1 MTTEKRNIFI
11 TEKDMERLEPMVAGA
26 GNHPN
31 IRRLRE
37 ELERAVIVPSA
48 EIPADV
54 VTMNSRVVFRELETG
69 EETEATLVYPSQA
82 DVNQRRISILAP
94 VGAALLGLSAGDEIQ
109 WPLPSGKTR
118 TYKIISVLFQPEAE
132 GRYDL

>member
-109 WPLPSGKTR
+109 WPLPSGKKR
-118 TYKIISVLFQPEAE
+118 TYKIISILYQPEAA
-132 GRYDL
+132 GNYDL

>member
-109 WPLPSGKTR
+109 WPLPSGKKR
-118 TYKIISVLFQPEAE
+118 TYKIISVLYQPEAA
-132 GRYDL
+132 GNYDL

>member
-109 WPLPSGKTR
+109 WPLPSGKKR
-118 TYKIISVLFQPEAE
+118 TYKIISILYQPKAA
-132 GRYDL
+132 GNYDL

>member
-1 MTTEKRNIFI
+1 MTTTTRNIYI
-11 TEKDMERLEPMVAGA
+11 TEKDLERLEPMVAGA

-37 ELERAVIVPSA
+37 ELERAVVVPSA

-54 VTMNSRVVFRELETG
+54 VTMNSRVVFREMEAGT
-69 EETEATLVYPSQA
+69 EEEVTLVYPAQA
-82 DVNQRRISILAP
+82 DVNRKRISILAP
-94 VGAALLGLSAGDEIQ
+94 VGAALLGLSAGDEIA

-118 TYKIISVLFQPEAE
+118 TYKIITVLYQPEAA
-132 GRYDL
+132 GNYDL

>member
-26 GNHPN
+26 RNHPN

-109 WPLPSGKTR
+109 WPLPSGKKR
-118 TYKIISVLFQPEAE
+118 TYKIISILYQPEAA
-132 GRYDL
+132 GNYDL

>member
-1 MTTEKRNIFI
+1 M
-11 TEKDMERLEPMVAGA
+11 
-26 GNHPN
+26 
-31 IRRLRE
+31 
-37 ELERAVIVPSA
+37 IVPSA

-109 WPLPSGKTR
+109 WPLPSGKKR
-118 TYKIISVLFQPEAE
+118 TYKIISILYQPEAA
-132 GRYDL
+132 GNYDL

>member
-1 MTTEKRNIFI
+1 MTTEKRKIFI

-26 GNHPN
+26 RNHPN

-109 WPLPSGKTR
+109 WPLPSGKKR
-118 TYKIISVLFQPEAE
+118 TYKIISILYQPEAA
-132 GRYDL
+132 GNYDL